1 MWKLKWCYVAMETTK
16 YRSFMKQTRK
26 DGFSYE
32 LTDGDEMKV
41 LEHDQP
47 WVTDDVQSNVN

>member
-1 MWKLKWCYVAMETTK
+1 METTK

-32 LTDGDEMKV
+32 LTDSDERKV